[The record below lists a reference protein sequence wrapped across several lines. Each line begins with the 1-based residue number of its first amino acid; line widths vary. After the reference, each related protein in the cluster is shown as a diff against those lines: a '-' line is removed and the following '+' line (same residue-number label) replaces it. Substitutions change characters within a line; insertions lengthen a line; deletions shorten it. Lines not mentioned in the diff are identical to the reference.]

1 MIFLI
6 QLGYNL
12 EEMAEKYNSAYNTFR
27 KWLKKVLGMN
37 YNNAKDEYF
46 WKAKILSI
54 IKTYNSIPN
63 IAKIAEL

>member
-1 MIFLI
+1 
-6 QLGYNL
+6 
-12 EEMAEKYNSAYNTFR
+12 MAEKYNSAYNTFR